1 MTPPGGQRRRILG
14 QSKHETKQTNG
25 GKQNSLPVLLLGNNA
40 GTKDA
45 ARRRVC
51 WGGPCRNI
59 VISLPH
65 FRSSSQHCRSLSLR
79 TLCRVPGEAIKGSGL
94 RFADSQAAGQ
104 RAQSVLSRSRWK
116 KAKVNSGQ
124 RHR

>member
-1 MTPPGGQRRRILG
+1 MQGQRMRQEEG
-14 QSKHETKQTNG
+14 F
-25 GKQNSLPVLLLGNNA
+25 A
-40 GTKDA
+40 G
-45 ARRRVC
+45 
-51 WGGPCRNI
+51 GGPCRNI
-59 VISLPH
+59 VISLQH